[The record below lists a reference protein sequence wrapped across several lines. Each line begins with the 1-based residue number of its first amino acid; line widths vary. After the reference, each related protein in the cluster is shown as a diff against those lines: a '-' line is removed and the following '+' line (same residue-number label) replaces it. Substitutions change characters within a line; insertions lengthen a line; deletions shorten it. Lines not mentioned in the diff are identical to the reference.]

1 MKRIEG
7 LIAAAYP
14 PLDKNGSLNV
24 QAIPQYLQFLINN
37 KVDGVF
43 LNGSTGDFASLSMDE
58 RKQIVEEW
66 DRCKPPEFKM
76 MVHVG
81 DTNVNHSIEL
91 ARHASEFDVG
101 AISALAPYY
110 TTPNTVS
117 DLVLFC
123 RKIAQVNPD
132 IPFYYYHIPQLTNCY
147 LDMVQ
152 FIELAGKAIPNFK
165 GLKYSHE
172 DLMQF
177 KCCLNFDN
185 GKYDVL
191 FGVDEILICS
201 LALGGKGAVGST
213 YNHLAPLHHKMIEA
227 FNNGEIETA
236 QQLQYEVMVFVKT
249 LSKYGFHAASK
260 STLNLLGLD
269 LGPVRLPQKNLSTA
283 EITSLEVELKESR
296 ILDWVNTSNVLP
308 N

>member
-24 QAIPQYLQFLINN
+24 QAIPPYLQFLINN

-43 LNGSTGDFASLSMDE
+43 LNGSTGDFTSLSIDE

-66 DRCKPPEFKM
+66 NRCKPPEFKM

-81 DTNVNHSIEL
+81 DTNINHSIEL
-91 ARHASEFDVG
+91 ARHASEFEVD
-101 AISALAPYY
+101 AISSVAPYY
-110 TTPNTVS
+110 TIPNTVS
-117 DLVLFC
+117 DLVAFC
-123 RKIAQVNPD
+123 QEVAEVNPH

-152 FIELAGKAIPNFK
+152 FLKLAGKAIPNFK
-165 GLKYSHE
+165 GLKYSEE
-172 DLMQF
+172 DLIQF

-191 FGVDEILICS
+191 FGVDEILLCS
-201 LALGGKGAVGST
+201 LVLGGKGAVGCT
-213 YNHLAPLHHKMIEA
+213 YNHIAPLHHKMIEA
-227 FNNGEIETA
+227 FNTGKIETA
-236 QQLQYEVMVFVKT
+236 QELQYEVMLFVET

-260 STLNLLGLD
+260 AALNLAWFRSG
-269 LGPVRLPQKNLSTA
+269 
-283 EITSLEVELKESR
+283 TS
-296 ILDWVNTSNVLP
+296 
-308 N
+308 

>member
-14 PLDKNGSLNV
+14 PLDKNGSLNIQV
-24 QAIPQYLQFLINN
+24 IPQYLQFLINN

-81 DTNVNHSIEL
+81 DTNVNHSVEL
-91 ARHASEFDVG
+91 ARHASEFDVD
-101 AISALAPYY
+101 AISSLAPYY

-123 RKIAQVNPD
+123 QKIADVNPD
-132 IPFYYYHIPQLTNCY
+132 IPFYYYHIPQLTNCF

-152 FIELAGKAIPNFK
+152 FLKLAGNAIPNFA
-165 GLKYSHE
+165 GLKYSEE
-172 DLMQF
+172 DLVQF
-177 KCCLNFDN
+177 KCCLNFDS

-191 FGVDEILICS
+191 FGVDEILVCS

-213 YNHLAPLHHKMIEA
+213 YNHLTPLHHKMIEA
-227 FNNGEIETA
+227 FNNGAFETA
-236 QQLQYEVMVFVKT
+236 HDLQYEVMIFVKT

-260 STLNLLGLD
+260 ATLKLLGLD
-269 LGPVRLPQKNLSTA
+269 LGPVRLPQRNLSAT
-283 EITSLEVELKESR
+283 EFKSLEAELKASK
-296 ILDWVNTSNVLP
+296 ILEWANT
-308 N
+308 